1 MSHQDPWNQSQM
13 AGQFGMGGQPPGQG
27 AQPGAQQAMP
37 MEEGGVST
45 PTLRWVSLSDPQ
57 QAVALD
63 TEDYV
68 LDSYFNAQYGVW
80 EVLVLVQPTEGEDE
94 EPEDE
99 DE

>member
-1 MSHQDPWNQSQM
+1 MSHQDPWNQSQTT
-13 AGQFGMGGQPPGQG
+13 GQFGMGGQPQGQQ
-27 AQPGAQQAMP
+27 AQPGAQRAMP

-68 LDSYFNAQYGVW
+68 LDSFFNAQYGVW
-80 EVLVLVQPTEGEDE
+80 EVLVLVQPTEGEE
-94 EPEDE
+94 EETEDE